1 MSLSKL
7 NILFVS
13 GGWHYDFYVAF
24 RNILRYLMIIW
35 CFGLTWVATL
45 QPKNY
50 NYILFKEISGKTLQF
65 SSVFWGNSGKTQGI
79 LFRKS
84 CTNPAAVD
92 FPVKAT
98 FFRENNFIC
107 SRGVKRLVNSYF
119 WFFQGL
125 IVILPN
131 LLMIRTPMQDTF
143 SSHMSRNRWEGV
155 QFSFNLGEL
164 RNIISK

>member
-84 CTNPAAVD
+84 WTNPAAVH

-98 FFRENNFIC
+98 FFWENNLIC
-107 SRGVKRLVNSYF
+107 SRGVK
-119 WFFQGL
+119 GL
-125 IVILPN
+125 IEILPN
-131 LLMIRTPMQDTF
+131 RLMIRTSIQDTF

-164 RNIISK
+164 RNLISK